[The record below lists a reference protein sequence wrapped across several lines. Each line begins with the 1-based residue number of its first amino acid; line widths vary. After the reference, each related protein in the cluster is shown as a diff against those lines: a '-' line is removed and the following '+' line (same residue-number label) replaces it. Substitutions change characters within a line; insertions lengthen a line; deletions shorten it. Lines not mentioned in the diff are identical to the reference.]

1 MNHTKVE
8 YWIGCSF
15 FFSPHYQ
22 TQVIEFDKKTS
33 KVRLALRVGS
43 EPDFKDV
50 IANYDQLSVC
60 YLTEHI
66 VVQKLGI
73 SSYLLNRITGDL
85 FVNESEEQSRSKGT
99 NIGLK
104 IKYSSRN
111 KEVWPVF
118 CSVLLSHII
127 L

>member
-1 MNHTKVE
+1 M
-8 YWIGCSF
+8 
-15 FFSPHYQ
+15 
-22 TQVIEFDKKTS
+22 
-33 KVRLALRVGS
+33 RLALRVS
-43 EPDFKDV
+43 AEPDFKDV

-85 FVNESEEQSRSKGT
+85 FVNENEQQSRNKGT

-111 KEVWPVF
+111 KEVCLWDFLMQYNEWNFINPF
-118 CSVLLSHII
+118 NIQLGKMTKSKNTEINAGVLRPTKLSWIH
-127 L
+127 